1 MKLTSHAA
9 SMDLM
14 IQFPGNGMI
23 PRERFGPLSQL
34 FMRTATEQRLETLM
48 AHRQVVQYLQHV
60 NQYGDRNGEQHN
72 RLQGAYH
79 VETVTLIKLE

>member
-1 MKLTSHAA
+1 MKLTSHAT

-23 PRERFGPLSQL
+23 PRERFGPIPQL

-48 AHRQVVQYLQHV
+48 THGQVVQYLEHV
-60 NQYGDRNGEQHN
+60 NQDRDRNGEQHN
-72 RLQGAYH
+72 RLQGAHH
-79 VETVTLIKLE
+79 VEQRD